1 MKMYELIVLNS
12 VARQLNKF
20 DKHIRTGI
28 ISSLEKIAQNPFIG
42 EMLKGDLSTI
52 YSYHLKIAGTE
63 YRIAYQIKEQ
73 EIIVVVLQIGTRE
86 NFYEELKKR
95 FK

>member
-1 MKMYELIVLNS
+1 MYELVVLNS
-12 VARQLNKF
+12 AVKQLKKL
-20 DKHIRTGI
+20 DKSLKTRI
-28 ISSLEKIAQNPFIG
+28 IAALDKIAENPFIG
-42 EMLKGDLSTI
+42 DRLKGDLSTI
-52 YSYHLKIAGTE
+52 YTYHLHVTGVE

-73 EIIVVVLQIGTRE
+73 EIVVVVMQLGTRE